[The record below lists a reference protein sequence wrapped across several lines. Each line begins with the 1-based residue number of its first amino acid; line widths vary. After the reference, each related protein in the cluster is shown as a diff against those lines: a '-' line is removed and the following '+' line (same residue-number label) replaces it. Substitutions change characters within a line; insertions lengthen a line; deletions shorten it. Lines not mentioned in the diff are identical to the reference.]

1 MDFRV
6 PYFWRNPYEKKN
18 ESHPKKKTC
27 LYQNPI
33 CLAKIRVAQNT
44 WIAST
49 AVLAL

>member
-6 PYFWRNPYEKKN
+6 PYFWRNPYEKKMN
-18 ESHPKKKTC
+18 LIPKKTC